1 MRLRDILGR
10 ALEQTA
16 HLWPEV
22 QLGASWVHG
31 ASAILANDKH
41 LSAELVERQYHH
53 WIGELEEQRSD
64 ANLSVSLR
72 DAATHFIKVTSGYG
86 SDLFHCYRIA
96 GLPRTNNAL
105 EQAFGSLRYHERR
118 ASGRKVAS
126 PSLVLSGCVRMAA
139 SAYTRKHAVTKAM
152 LADVPHASWRRE
164 RAALEQR
171 RQSRCLRFRF
181 RRDPSGYLAELEK
194 KAGKQNVP
202 S

>member
-1 MRLRDILGR
+1 MLAR
-10 ALEQTA
+10 ALERTA

-31 ASAILANDKH
+31 ASAILANNDGLH
-41 LSAELVERQYHH
+41 ADLVELNYYD
-53 WIGELEEQRSD
+53 WIVQLEEQCSHTS
-64 ANLSVSLR
+64 LSSSMR
-72 DAATHFIKVTSGYG
+72 QAASHFIKVTHSYG
-86 SDLFHCYRIA
+86 EDLFHCYRID

-126 PSLVLSGCVRMAA
+126 PSLVLGGCVRMAA
-139 SAYTRKHAVTKAM
+139 SAFTRKHTVTQKM
-152 LADVPHASWRRE
+152 LADVPHTSWRRE
-164 RAALEQR
+164 RASLERR

-181 RRDPSGYLAELEK
+181 RKNPAEYLTELEK
-194 KAGKQNVP
+194 KGDKLNVP

>member
-1 MRLRDILGR
+1 MLDR
-10 ALEQTA
+10 ALERTA
-16 HLWPEV
+16 TLWPDVER
-22 QLGASWVHG
+22 GASWVYR
-31 ASAILANDKH
+31 ASSILANTE
-41 LSAELVERQYHH
+41 ELPADLVAKRYEDWTNR
-53 WIGELEEQRSD
+53 LEQESGD
-64 ANLSVSLR
+64 ASMSKALR
-72 DAATHFIKVTSGYG
+72 EAASHFIRVTRGYG
-86 SDLFHCYRIA
+86 PDLFHCYRIP

-139 SAYTRKHAVTKAM
+139 AVFTRTRTVTQDM
-152 LADVPHASWRRE
+152 LAAVSHASWYRE

-181 RRDPSGYLAELEK
+181 RKNPTDYLKKLESACDK
-194 KAGKQNVP
+194 LNVP

>member
-1 MRLRDILGR
+1 M
-10 ALEQTA
+10 E
-16 HLWPEV
+16 
-22 QLGASWVHG
+22 LGASWVQG
-31 ASAILANDKH
+31 ASSILANTDG
-41 LSAELVERQYHH
+41 LPADLVAQRYQA
-53 WIGELEEQRSD
+53 WIGRLEQESSD
-64 ANLSVSLR
+64 ASLPGAVR
-72 DAATHFIKVTSGYG
+72 EAASHFIKVTRGYG
-86 SDLFHCYRIA
+86 PDLFHCYRIP

-139 SAYTRKHAVTKAM
+139 AAFTRTHTVTKDM
-152 LADVPHASWRRE
+152 LAAVPHVSWYSQ

-181 RRDPSGYLAELEK
+181 RKNPVAYLTNLESACDK
-194 KAGKQNVP
+194 LIVP